1 MATSCSNYV
10 AKTFLHAAGLL
21 GVSAVGTQL
30 PYMDE
35 IIAKSQQSIFGKLLY
50 LGVLLAVFLVMF
62 IVLKPGGIPKYLLAI
77 AISLYFGMVLRTD
90 IANMVEKESLKR
102 VLIIT
107 VAISLGMVAL
117 AFADSSG
124 RYLAFYPVLTMGL
137 LVLTGVLVFFYFTEK
152 ERPKWIEPLGAAL
165 FALFIA
171 ADTQL
176 IRRHAK
182 QCRVPADYIN
192 ESYGLFLDVLNLF
205 SFLGGSD

>member
-21 GVSAVGTQL
+21 GVTAAGTQL

-35 IIAKSQQSIFGKLLY
+35 ILAKSQASLFGKFLQIVILM
-50 LGVLLAVFLVMF
+50 AVFLVM
-62 IVLKPGGIPKYLLAI
+62 ILVLKPGIPKYLLAI
-77 AISLYFGMVLRTD
+77 ALSLYFGMVLRTD
-90 IANMVEKESLKR
+90 IANMVEKDSLKR
-102 VLIIT
+102 VLITT

-117 AFADSSG
+117 AFADTSG
-124 RYLAFYPVLTMGL
+124 RFLTFYPVLTMGL
-137 LVLTGVLVFFYFTEK
+137 LVLVGVMLFFYFTEK

-182 QCRVPADYIN
+182 QCSAPADYIE

-205 SFLGGSD
+205 SFVGGSD

>member
-21 GVSAVGTQL
+21 GVTAAGTQL

-35 IIAKSQQSIFGKLLY
+35 ILAKTKTSFLAQFLQIVILIAVVAVMIF
-50 LGVLLAVFLVMF
+50 
-62 IVLKPGGIPKYLLAI
+62 VLKPGIPKYLLAI
-77 AISLYFGMVLRTD
+77 ALSLYFGMVLRTS
-90 IANMVEKESLKR
+90 IANMVEKDSLKR
-102 VLIIT
+102 VLITT

-117 AFADSSG
+117 AFADTSG
-124 RYLAFYPVLTMGL
+124 RFLTFYPVLTMGL
-137 LVLTGVLVFFYFTEK
+137 LVLAGVMLFFYFTEK

-176 IRRHAK
+176 VRRHAK
-182 QCRVPADYIN
+182 QCRYPADYIE

-205 SFLGGSD
+205 SFVGGSD

>member
-10 AKTFLHAAGLL
+10 AKTFLHTAGLL

-35 IIAKSQQSIFGKLLY
+35 IIAKSRASLFGKILQIVIL
-50 LGVLLAVFLVMF
+50 VAVVSVIIL
-62 IVLKPGGIPKYLLAI
+62 VLKPGISKYLVAI
-77 AISLYFGMVLRTD
+77 VLSLYLGMTMRPG
-90 IANMVEKESLKR
+90 IANMVEKDSLKR
-102 VLIIT
+102 VLITT

-117 AFADSSG
+117 AFADTSG
-124 RYLAFYPVLTMGL
+124 RFLTFYPVLTMGL
-137 LVLTGVLVFFYFTEK
+137 LVLAGVMLFFYFTEK
-152 ERPKWIEPLGAAL
+152 ERPKWIEPLGAGL

-176 IRRHAK
+176 VRRHAK
-182 QCRVPADYIN
+182 QCRAPADYIE

-205 SFLGGSD
+205 SFVGRSD